1 MQPPAG
7 HTPST
12 ASGPLPHHRARPVHW
27 VITAAALAAVVV
39 CASLVGPRDE
49 TAAASAPRA
58 AAPAGPAPDARA
70 AHFPLDCGGRP
81 VDVVRQAA
89 ADLDGDGRPETT
101 AVVRCASGGGTP
113 ASGVYV
119 LAPPPAEGRPPR
131 VLATLVD
138 PAEKMSVT
146 GFRVT
151 GETVSATLL
160 GYSSARV
167 PRCCPDMSRNV
178 EWRWRDG
185 KFALTALPVAG
196 SV

>member
-7 HTPST
+7 PTPST
-12 ASGPLPHHRARPVHW
+12 ASEPLPHRRSRPAHW
-27 VITAAALAAVVV
+27 MITAAALAAVVA
-39 CASLVGPRDE
+39 CGSLVGPRDD
-49 TAAASAPRA
+49 TAAASSVPGTAAPDVRA
-58 AAPAGPAPDARA
+58 AR
-70 AHFPLDCGGRP
+70 FPLDCGGRA
-81 VDVVRQAA
+81 VDVVRQAT
-89 ADLDGDGRPETT
+89 ADLDHDGRPET
-101 AVVRCASGGGTP
+101 AVAVRCASGGGTP
-113 ASGVYV
+113 PSGVYV

-138 PAEKMSVT
+138 PAEKMSVA
-146 GFRVT
+146 GLRVT

-160 GYSSARV
+160 GYSTARV
-167 PRCCPDMSRNV
+167 PRCCPDLSRNV